1 MLEAHSEKYLAVQ
14 CGGAT
19 DTPGAGEGVDLELED
34 PRGECLR
41 GEQRDREGSAPGT
54 KRQLLQ
60 SMWTPMQ
67 KPRCPLSA
75 AGFVH

>member
-1 MLEAHSEKYLAVQ
+1 MHEAHSEKYLAVL

-19 DTPGAGEGVDLELED
+19 NTPGTGEGVDLELED
-34 PRGECLR
+34 PRGEGLR
-41 GEQRDREGSAPGT
+41 GGQRDREGSAPGT

-60 SMWTPMQ
+60 WMWSRTQ